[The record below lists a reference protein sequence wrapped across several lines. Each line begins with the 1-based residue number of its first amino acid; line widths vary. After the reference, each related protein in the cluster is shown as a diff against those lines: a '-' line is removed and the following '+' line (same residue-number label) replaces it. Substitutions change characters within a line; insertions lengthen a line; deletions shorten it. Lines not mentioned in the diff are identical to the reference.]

1 MQKLR
6 LFTVQAILNTDKN
19 IAEPQEVLKLKV
31 CPNFYY
37 AFFQVLISLEF
48 IIWIELLCVN
58 GK

>member
-48 IIWIELLCVN
+48 II
-58 GK
+58 